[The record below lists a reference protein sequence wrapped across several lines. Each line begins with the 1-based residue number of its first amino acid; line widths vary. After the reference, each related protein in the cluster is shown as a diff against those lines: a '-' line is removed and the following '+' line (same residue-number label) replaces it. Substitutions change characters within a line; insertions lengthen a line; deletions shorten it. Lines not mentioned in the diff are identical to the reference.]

1 MSTLNP
7 AAASLPQTILE
18 AARGLVIRD
27 GAANLTI
34 SRIASAAGVT
44 KGGVLHHFRNKAALM
59 DAMIS
64 ADLDEIERAFRKRR
78 DLLQTSTPCGQ
89 LEAYALSMMDLAGRN
104 PNPWCSAAALMA
116 VSPGAAATFRTWR
129 REILPPDDD
138 HSGPRGALQLAQG
151 VLEGIALSGRL
162 DGAIDGASPLKVVSV
177 LTALPQQ

>member
-18 AARGLVIRD
+18 TARGLVIRD

-78 DLLQTSTPCGQ
+78 DLLQTSTPRGH

-104 PNPWCSAAALMA
+104 PNPWRSAAALMA

-129 REILPPDDD
+129 REILPPDD
-138 HSGPRGALQLAQG
+138 HSGTRGALQLAQG

-162 DGAIDGASPLKVVSV
+162 DGVMHGASPLKVVSV